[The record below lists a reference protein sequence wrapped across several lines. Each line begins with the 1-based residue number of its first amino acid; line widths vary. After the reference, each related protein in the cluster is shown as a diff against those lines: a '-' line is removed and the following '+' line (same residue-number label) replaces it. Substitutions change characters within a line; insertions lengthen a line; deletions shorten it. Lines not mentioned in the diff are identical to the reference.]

1 MPRDLLRDPDKWAA
15 TADPLWSK
23 KAIAN
28 SDLLVA
34 MAAKV
39 QHQAVFMMRK
49 EFAPAG
55 RLLNF
60 GELGYD
66 LYEAV
71 TTVKIMNGAGQ
82 RRRRL
87 LAAARAQ
94 RSATSGRSQTPT
106 RIKANERLYL
116 IRKLQGRQWMSFDD
130 VLLWQV
136 LLGADFFPEGGMLIP
151 DEVMLKLPQGGRIMS
166 HARRLRSI

>member
-1 MPRDLLRDPDKWAA
+1 V

-23 KAIAN
+23 TAIAN

-39 QHQAVFMMRK
+39 QHQAVFMMRN
-49 EFAPAG
+49 EFGPAG
-55 RLLNF
+55 QLLNF
-60 GELGYD
+60 DELGYE

-82 RRRRL
+82 RRRNL
-87 LAAARAQ
+87 LAARRAQ
-94 RSATSGRSQTPT
+94 RTAALGRSQTSK
-106 RIKANERLYL
+106 RIQANERLYL
-116 IRKLQGRQWMSFDD
+116 IRKLQGRVWMSFDD

-136 LLGADFFPEGGMLIP
+136 LLGSDFFPEGGMLIP

-166 HARRLRSI
+166 HARRLRGI